1 MFTNKQGFC
10 KQTKTSYVFSAPEAL
25 FIIPEKTFL
34 VKIIEEHSKLSFETN
49 YIDLRWFWGV
59 LGERKRIK
67 NGPKLDK
74 NFTKTV
80 TWSFSDTFWTYFWWI
95 LLRNNT
101 SFHLRL
107 ITLICDHFDEFY
119 KQKTDQKR
127 AKKLS
132 KSPKIGHF

>member
-1 MFTNKQGFC
+1 M
-10 KQTKTSYVFSAPEAL
+10 V
-25 FIIPEKTFL
+25 
-34 VKIIEEHSKLSFETN
+34 
-49 YIDLRWFWGV
+49 LRSSRGK
-59 LGERKRIK
+59 KRIK

-119 KQKTDQKR
+119 NQKTDQKR
-127 AKKLS
+127 AENSS
-132 KSPKIGHF
+132 KSVKNHTKSVISSHIHTRYGLNMASYGLFTYVPVTYHLYQPYLASYGLKKPSDSCK